1 MLLSYFDQFPRV
13 EESVFCAGS
22 ADIIGDVE
30 IAAQS
35 SVWFGVV
42 IRGDVNRIRIGSR
55 TSVQDGSVIHVTKG
69 THPTL
74 IGDDVTIGHNVTL
87 HGCTIGNRCLIG
99 MGAIILDGAVIKDD
113 AKVAAGALV
122 TPGTVV
128 ESGTLYVGSPARYKR
143 DLTADEIA
151 DLVTAAQNY
160 VIYAESY
167 RGIK

>member
-1 MLLSYFDQFPRV
+1 MLHSYLEQYPKVDG
-13 EESVFCAGS
+13 SVFCAGS

-55 TSVQDGSVIHVTKG
+55 TSVQDGSVIHVTNG

-87 HGCTIGNRCLIG
+87 HGCTIGHRCLIG
-99 MGAIILDGAVIKDD
+99 MGAIVLDGAIIEDD

-122 TPGTVV
+122 TPGTIVKTR
-128 ESGTLYVGSPARYKR
+128 TLYVGSPARYRR
-143 DLTADEIA
+143 DLSDVEVMQ
-151 DLVTAAQNY
+151 LLQAAQSY
-160 VIYAESY
+160 VGYAENY
-167 RGIK
+167 LK